1 MTMTPYFPIA
11 DALTARE
18 RETTSLVSVGLSN
31 KEIPQ
36 HLNLSEGT
44 VPIHLH
50 NIFRKLR
57 VKNRMAAL
65 AALQG
70 I

>member
-18 RETTSLVSVGLSN
+18 REPTSLVSVGLSN
-31 KEIPQ
+31 KEIVQ
-36 HLNLSEGT
+36 HLNVRRNGDNSLAQ
-44 VPIHLH
+44 H
-50 NIFRKLR
+50 FRKLR

-65 AALQG
+65 VALQG